1 MKRCSF
7 EHLFLYLQG
16 TSHCTLKEHYLHFL
30 WRSKRIPFHR
40 LHLSDGKSIHLLS
53 TGTYNTFE
61 SGPDFSCAQLK
72 IDGIHWVGNVELH
85 VRSSDW
91 YAHGHHHDPAYN
103 NVILHVVLIHDKE
116 VFVHGQALPTL
127 ELKSIIDAEHLEK
140 YTPKKNVTIPC
151 GSLVRAQ
158 KNLPFFSLVAPTLVQ
173 RLARKSNTERLTTT
187 DSMEWFYSLIA
198 RSFGGNVNETPFELI
213 ATEVPWH
220 RLKTM
225 EPNQRFV
232 SIIQAS
238 GLYPVFSIHN
248 PTSEIIP
255 IESYLWKRKGQHA
268 YAQPEKRLAQFAAL
282 MSIFPDDLSF
292 AQLDAYA
299 IVKYFSDLF
308 NDTFTQ
314 HGILHQIKKSYLL
327 NNILINAVV
336 PLLYHFSRHTTA
348 LALLQSLGPEDN
360 HITRHFKEIGVSPR
374 NAGESQMLLELHV
387 QFCTAKKCL
396 NCAVGTHILV
406 S

>member
-1 MKRCSF
+1 M
-7 EHLFLYLQG
+7 YLQV
-16 TSHCTLKEHYLHFL
+16 TSHCILNEHYLHLL
-30 WRSKRIPFHR
+30 WRTKRIPFHR
-40 LHLSDGKSIHLLS
+40 LHLSDGSNFQLIS
-53 TGTYNTFE
+53 TGNYNTFE

-91 YAHGHHHDPAYN
+91 YTHGHHHDPAYN

-127 ELKSIIDAEHLEK
+127 ELKSIIDTAHLEK

-151 GSLVRAQ
+151 ESIVQRQ

-187 DSMEWFYSLIA
+187 DSMEWFYLLIA
-198 RSFGGNVNETPFELI
+198 RSFGAKVNEIPFELI
-213 ATEVPWH
+213 TTQVPWR
-220 RLKTM
+220 RLKTLDSN
-225 EPNQRFV
+225 ERFS

-238 GLYPVFSIHN
+238 GLYPVFSFHY
-248 PTSEIIP
+248 PTQEIIP
-255 IESYLWKRKGQHA
+255 IIPHLWKRKGQHA
-268 YAQPEKRLAQFAAL
+268 YAQPEKRLVQFAAFASHL
-282 MSIFPDDLSF
+282 PEDLSF
-292 AQLDAYA
+292 AQLDASG
-299 IVKYFSDLF
+299 IVKYFTKLL
-308 NDTFTQ
+308 NDSFF
-314 HGILHQIKKSYLL
+314 HYGILHQIKKSYLL
-327 NNILINAVV
+327 NTLLINAVV
-336 PLLYHFSRHTTA
+336 PLLYHLSRHSTA

-374 NAGESQMLLELHV
+374 NAGESQMLLELHG